1 MPLVLVVDAEEGGE
15 GLKVPER
22 SVSWSVIGENVE
34 GRFIVP
40 ESAGLATM

>member
-1 MPLVLVVDAEEGGE
+1 MGAEEGGE
-15 GLKVPER
+15 GLKLQY
-22 SVSWSVIGENVE
+22 WSVIGENGE